1 MADLKVL
8 DFSKNS
14 VTGLTTILE
23 GMHIPNFSSRYRIN
37 PPRLALVFHHPAN
50 IQHRQT
56 QLQRNQRERAVMDSP
71 RDP

>member
-14 VTGLTTILE
+14 GPTTILE
-23 GMHIPNFSSRYRIN
+23 GMLPSTFTSRYRIN
-37 PPRLALVFHHPAN
+37 PPRLALVFHYPAN
-50 IQHRQT
+50 IQRGQS